1 MQTRKYAEIG
11 EQVFH
16 KKMSADFS
24 TNFPCALLVAE
35 DKLINQLVIVN
46 ILDRLGYKPDLVKNG
61 EEAVEAVTEKD
72 YDIVLMDMKMPVMD
86 GLVATRLIRKK
97 QLKQPVIIAL
107 TANTL
112 KGDEQDCLDAG
123 MDDYIGKPI
132 RLEDL
137 MDKLEK
143 WCKRPK

>member
-1 MQTRKYAEIG
+1 M
-11 EQVFH
+11 
-16 KKMSADFS
+16 
-24 TNFPCALLVAE
+24 
-35 DKLINQLVIVN
+35 
-46 ILDRLGYKPDLVKNG
+46 
-61 EEAVEAVTEKD
+61 TEKD